1 MPKLSNGTLL
11 NLGKWAIA
19 ILFSAGAVYGV
30 VHFRLTAVEANVKE
44 VKGNVKLCD
53 DMTTENRIELIG
65 IKKDIEHLGEKVDR
79 NYTVQQQ
86 ILTEIK
92 EL

>member
-30 VHFRLTAVEANVKE
+30 VHFRLTAVEANITE
-44 VKGNVKLCD
+44 VKPEVKQN
-53 DMTTENRIELIG
+53 TEHRIKFE
-65 IKKDIEHLGEKVDR
+65 EKVITMEK
-79 NYTVQQQ
+79 NIGL
-86 ILTEIK
+86 ILVEVRK
-92 EL
+92 